1 MAYYNRGGPAKYSPD
16 DAFNAL
22 AGAGSSLYSN
32 AGYNQLSSG
41 YSGGVSKPFQSQS
54 TPCSQHQSAGRRE
67 IEWCSG
73 YMPDMR

>member
-54 TPCSQHQSAGRRE
+54 TLQPAPVSRQKGDRVVQRIHA
-67 IEWCSG
+67 
-73 YMPDMR
+73 